1 MEKRLNS
8 KIEQYST
15 TFKNSIRDKI
25 SELQLQEET
34 KVNELLQFVY
44 DYDRFQF
51 LKDDFIKRK
60 RVKNSIPS
68 LNRCSAKRS
77 NGEQCTRRRK
87 EACEFCGTHSKGT
100 PHGLINADTT
110 EENVLQKIDVFVINV
125 NGIAYYVDNNK
136 NVYCTEDVLDNR
148 QNPKMVARYTKE
160 NENYKIVFP

>member
-1 MEKRLNS
+1 MEKRLNT

-15 TFKNSIRDKI
+15 SFKNSIRDKI
-25 SELQLQEET
+25 SELQFQEDT
-34 KVNELLQFVY
+34 KINDLLEYVY
-44 DYDRFQF
+44 DYERFQF

-87 EACEFCGTHSKGT
+87 ESCEFCGTHSKGT

-110 EENVLQKIDVFVINV
+110 DENALQKMDVFVVNV
-125 NGIAYYVDNNK
+125 NGIAYYVDNHK
-136 NVYCTEDVLDNR
+136 NVYCTEDILDNR
-148 QNPKMVARYTKE
+148 QNPKIVAKYTKE